1 MVGKIVNVAIK
12 IKAGVN
18 KVMWN
23 LLSNKDFKEMKLV
36 KSKVLKGDFEG
47 YIEEKYE
54 LDGEGRYSTIKLE
67 LERFNSNSENEIKE
81 LQQAF
86 DYMED

>member
-1 MVGKIVNVAIK
+1 MQDRVNIK
-12 IKAGVN
+12 CS
-18 KVMWN
+18 
-23 LLSNKDFKEMKLV
+23 LSNVSANKDFKDMKLV
-36 KSKVLKGDFEG
+36 KSKILKGDFEG

-54 LDGEGRYSTIKLE
+54 LEGEGRYSTIRLE
-67 LERFNSNSENEIKE
+67 LERFNSSNENEIIE

>member
-1 MVGKIVNVAIK
+1 MQD
-12 IKAGVN
+12 KASV
-18 KVMWN
+18 KCS
-23 LLSNKDFKEMKLV
+23 LSNTTTNKDFKDMKLV
-36 KSKVLKGDFEG
+36 KSKILKGDFEG

-54 LDGEGRYSTIKLE
+54 LSGEGRYSTIKLE
-67 LERFNSNSENEIKE
+67 LERFNSNSENEIIE